1 MKQENIHILVQYINA
16 MEEAEK
22 QLEKMYYQK
31 NFEGFNKVKQFML
44 EVKSKIDILL
54 KWALKV

>member
-54 KWALKV
+54 K